1 MKNLANKITVGRI
14 AAVPLFLVLAYT
26 GHIYPALGIFILA
39 SVSDLVDGYI
49 ARRYNQ
55 ITTFGKFMDPLADK
69 ILLISAMCY
78 FIDAG
83 VIPGWAVAII
93 IFREFA
99 VSGLRLL
106 ASDKNIVLAAAWSG
120 KVKTTCTMVGLCLLF
135 LFPGVLWLKAIVIAA
150 ILLSTIYSG
159 TEYFIKNIGV
169 FYD

>member
-1 MKNLANKITVGRI
+1 MKNLANKITIGRI

-39 SVSDLVDGYI
+39 SVSDWADGYI

-69 ILLISAMCY
+69 IMLISAMCY

-135 LFPGVLWLKAIVIAA
+135 LFPGVLWLKAIVITV

-169 FYD
+169 FND

>member
-1 MKNLANKITVGRI
+1 MKNLANKITIGRI
-14 AAVPLFLVLAYT
+14 AAVPLFLILAYT
-26 GHIYPALGIFILA
+26 GHIYPALGIFVLA
-39 SVSDLVDGYI
+39 SVSDWADGYI

-55 ITTFGKFMDPLADK
+55 ISTFGKFMDPLADK
-69 ILLISAMCY
+69 IMLISAMCY

-106 ASDKNIVLAAAWSG
+106 ASDKNLVLAAAWSG

-135 LFPGVLWLKAIVIAA
+135 LFPGVLWLKAIVITA

-159 TEYFIKNIGV
+159 TEYFIKNISV

>member
-1 MKNLANKITVGRI
+1 MKNLANKITIGRI
-14 AAVPLFLVLAYT
+14 AAVPLFLILAYT
-26 GHIYPALGIFILA
+26 GHIYPALGIFVLA
-39 SVSDLVDGYI
+39 SVSDWADGYI

-69 ILLISAMCY
+69 IMLISAMCY

-135 LFPGVLWLKAIVIAA
+135 LFPGVLWLKAIVITA

-159 TEYFIKNIGV
+159 TEYFIKNISV